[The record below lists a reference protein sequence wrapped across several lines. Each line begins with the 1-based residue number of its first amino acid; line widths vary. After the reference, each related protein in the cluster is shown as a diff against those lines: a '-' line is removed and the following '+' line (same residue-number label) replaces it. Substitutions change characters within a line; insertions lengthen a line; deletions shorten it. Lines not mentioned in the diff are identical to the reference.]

1 MPALKARYQDQV
13 RPQLVKQ
20 FGLRN
25 IMEVP
30 RVDKVTVNIG
40 IGEAIQN
47 PKAMD
52 AAIADLRA
60 ITGQQPIVIKARRS
74 VAAFKLRAGM
84 AIGLKVTLRGQR
96 MWDFLDKLM
105 NIALPRIR
113 DFRGAS
119 PTAFDGHGNYTLG
132 IREQMIF
139 PEIDYDK
146 IDRARG
152 LEVTV
157 CTTARNDDQGRALL
171 SGLGMPF
178 RK

>member
-1 MPALKARYQDQV
+1 MPALKERYQEQV

-30 RVDKVTVNIG
+30 RVNKVTVNIG
-40 IGEAIQN
+40 MGEAIQN
-47 PKAMD
+47 PKSMD

-60 ITGQQPIVIKARRS
+60 ITGQQPVIIKARRS
-74 VAAFKLRAGM
+74 VAAFKLRTGM
-84 AIGLKVTLRGQR
+84 PIGLKVTLRGPR

-113 DFRGAS
+113 DFRGSS
-119 PTAFDGHGNYTLG
+119 PSAFDGHGNYTLG
-132 IREQMIF
+132 IKEQMIF

-146 IDRARG
+146 IDRQRG

-157 CTTARNDDQGRALL
+157 CTTARDDEQGRALL
-171 SGLGMPF
+171 AGLGMPF
-178 RK
+178 RR

>member
-1 MPALKARYQDQV
+1 MPELKQRYQEQV

-30 RVDKVTVNIG
+30 RIEKVTLNVG
-40 IGEAIQN
+40 VGEAIQT

-52 AAIADLRA
+52 AAITDLRA
-60 ITGQQPIVIKARRS
+60 ISGQQPVVIKARRS

-84 AIGLKVTLRGQR
+84 PIGVKVTLRGQR

-105 NIALPRIR
+105 NVALPRIR

-119 PTAFDGHGNYTLG
+119 PSAFDGHGNYTLG
-132 IREQMIF
+132 LREQIIF
-139 PEIDYDK
+139 PEVDYDK
-146 IDRARG
+146 IDHPRG

-157 CTTARNDDQGRALL
+157 STTARSDEQGLALL
-171 SGLGMPF
+171 AGLGMPF
-178 RK
+178 RR